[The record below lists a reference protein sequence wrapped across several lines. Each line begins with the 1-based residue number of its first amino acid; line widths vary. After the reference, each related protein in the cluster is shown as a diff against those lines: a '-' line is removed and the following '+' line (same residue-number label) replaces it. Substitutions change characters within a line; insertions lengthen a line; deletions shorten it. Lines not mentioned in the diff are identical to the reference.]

1 MILPHLR
8 LRAQDGF
15 TMIIAIGVMFV
26 TALILVAAFT
36 VANGDVHNSRRST
49 LEKQAYYAAIAGIQ
63 EYEVLL
69 QSEPNYWQNCKNVE
83 KEVPEG
89 ASQSYVVKPVPATG
103 QSACSTEAPF
113 TSMIESKGLL
123 ANTFRIRST
132 GYAGVKGSR
141 SAGAE
146 KSVIATFGVTG
157 FLQYVFYTNYETE
170 DPALYAAS
178 EPTLAK
184 NCEKK
189 KYSEWN
195 GKYACKVINFKT
207 GDEIEGP
214 MHTNDAASVE
224 GSTIFGRKG
233 HEPKDSIEI
242 NGGTYGAASGCPS
255 KGGAV
260 YNTATGCYSKGPE
273 LTPPATDTS
282 LEFYVESENH
292 LRGQTFLELKGN
304 EIAVKYFTYNS
315 VTKTYTA
322 ASKTIKWPA
331 NGLLYVDEGEGTCGE
346 EFSPQSADTTSEEE
360 KTRGCGNVYVNGVYE
375 KSLTI
380 AGAKDVIVNGSLYPS
395 SVSGKLAAS
404 GSSATK
410 PSGTA
415 VLGLIGNRF
424 VRVYHPCSGGTNGAG
439 SFKDPWIYAAIL
451 ATQNSWIVDNSEC
464 GGSEGKLNIFG
475 AVGQDYRGIVLVG
488 SSGYVK
494 NYEYDD
500 RLATDEPPYF
510 LTPLKAG
517 WKVIRQTAQGPG

>member
-1 MILPHLR
+1 MTLARLR
-8 LRAQDGF
+8 PRAQDGF

-26 TALILVAAFT
+26 TALVLVAAFT

-49 LEKQAYYAAIAGIQ
+49 LEKQAYYAALAGIQ

-69 QSEPNYWQNCKNVE
+69 QQEPNYWQNCKTVE

-89 ASQSYVVKPVPATG
+89 ASQSYIVKPVPATG

-132 GYAGVKGSR
+132 GRAGLKGSH
-141 SAGAE
+141 SEGAE
-146 KSVIATFGVTG
+146 KSVIATFGVSG

-195 GKYACKVINFKT
+195 GKYSCKVINFKT

-233 HEPKDSIEI
+233 HEPKDTIEI
-242 NGGTYGAASGCPS
+242 NGGTYGPASGCPS

-260 YNTATGCYSKGPE
+260 YNTTSGCYTKGAE
-273 LTPPATDTS
+273 LTPPATDES

-292 LRGQTFLELKGN
+292 LHGQTHLELKGN
-304 EIAVKYFTYNS
+304 EIAVKYFIKNAKGEYES
-315 VTKTYTA
+315 
-322 ASKTIKWPA
+322 ASKTLKWPA
-331 NGLLYVDEGEGTCGE
+331 NGLLYVDENGVCKE
-346 EFSPQSADTTSEEE
+346 EFNPQSADTSTEETNT
-360 KTRGCGNVYVNGVYE
+360 KGCGNVYVSGVYE

-380 AGAKDVIVNGSLYPS
+380 AASKDVIVNGSIYPS

-424 VRVYHPCSGGTNGAG
+424 VRVYHPCSGGTNGTG

-464 GGSEGKLNIFG
+464 GSSEGKLNVFG
-475 AVGQDYRGIVLVG
+475 AIGQDYRGVVLVG